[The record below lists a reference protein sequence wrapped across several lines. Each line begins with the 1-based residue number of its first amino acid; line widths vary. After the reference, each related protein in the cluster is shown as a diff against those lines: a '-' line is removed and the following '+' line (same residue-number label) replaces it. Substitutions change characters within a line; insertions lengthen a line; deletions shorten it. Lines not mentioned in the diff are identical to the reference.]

1 MTENKK
7 EDKKIKFG
15 TLLRNNIFLFRLA
28 CKYAPLYVALT
39 VVDGVVWGINNAIE
53 LYYTKMLFSWYLRI
67 ERLLLCSVRVQDL

>member
-28 CKYAPLYVALT
+28 CKYAPLYVVLT
-39 VVDGVVWGINNAIE
+39 VVDGGVQSASLCV
-53 LYYTKMLFSWYLRI
+53 S
-67 ERLLLCSVRVQDL
+67 LLVYEI